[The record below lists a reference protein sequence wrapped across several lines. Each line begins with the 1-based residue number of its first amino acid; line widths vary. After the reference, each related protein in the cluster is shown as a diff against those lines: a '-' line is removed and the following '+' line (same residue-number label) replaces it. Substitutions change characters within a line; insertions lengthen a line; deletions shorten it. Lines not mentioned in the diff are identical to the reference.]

1 MKNILLSLL
10 LLMSTNSLMAMGDD
24 GYDGGD
30 RCEVSGIVRGLDYYG
45 DNFLA
50 VRTGPGSHYRQI
62 DSLYSGDR
70 VRICDWRGG
79 WLNVRYRGG
88 SGWVFGKYVRE
99 Q

>member
-1 MKNILLSLL
+1 MKKILLSLFIL
-10 LLMSTNSLMAMGDD
+10 LGTSSLMVAGDF
-24 GYDGGD
+24 GRGD
-30 RCEVSGIVRGLDYYG
+30 RCDGRGVVRGLDYYG

-62 DSLYSGDR
+62 DSIYNGDR

-88 SGWVFGKYVRE
+88 SGWVFGRYVRE
-99 Q
+99 R